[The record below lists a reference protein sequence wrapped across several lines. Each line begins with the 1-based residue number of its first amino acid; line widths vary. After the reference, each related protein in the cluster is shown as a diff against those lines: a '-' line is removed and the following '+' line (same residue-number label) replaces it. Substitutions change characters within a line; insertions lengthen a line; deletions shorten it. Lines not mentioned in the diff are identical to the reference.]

1 VRAGQHRQRVDD
13 EGLSLAR
20 DQCADAQDSGRIA
33 HAECGLRGLAI
44 TGMEAGGV
52 DAGIV
57 NRDLCR
63 IDASAAMSRRI
74 ASDTARRPAAFS
86 AALIRDAFVAG
97 SCPKWLMSAPRALA
111 EKGRPKRSRDL
122 HGSGAVG

>member
-1 VRAGQHRQRVDD
+1 
-13 EGLSLAR
+13 
-20 DQCADAQDSGRIA
+20 
-33 HAECGLRGLAI
+33 
-44 TGMEAGGV
+44 
-52 DAGIV
+52 
-57 NRDLCR
+57 
-63 IDASAAMSRRI
+63 MSRRI

-122 HGSGAVG
+122 HGSGAVGIEELRIDDIERLAVDCLQDGTCDLSG